1 MRHNPVHATT
11 DPDAVRDLV
20 RANPWATIVSSA
32 DGELVASH
40 YPVLLD
46 EESEELAL
54 LTHVGRPDEEVHG
67 FGDTEVLVIVQGL
80 HGYVSPSWYG
90 PEGTRAPTWNFSVA
104 HCHGVPEV
112 LGAEENLATLT
123 RLVERFEREVEE
135 PLYLDQEWGAA
146 DRQGDGRAAD
156 PGHPVHLQAQ
166 AEPGQGRR
174 EPAPGDREAARA
186 RPVRAP
192 GARRRDGARVGG
204 GARRRRGARVSAEPE
219 IVVSDAPERKRF
231 EVTVDG
237 QLAGFLVYRARE
249 GLIALIHTEVEDAL
263 RGPRPRR
270 PARPLRPR
278 PGPRARASPSSPSA
292 PSSTTGSSATAS
304 TSTSSRPQYRPSFE
318 L

>member
-11 DPDAVRDLV
+11 DPDAVRDLI

-32 DGELVASH
+32 DDGLVASH

-112 LGAEENLATLT
+112 LDAERNLATLT

-135 PLYLDQEWGAA
+135 PLYLDQEWGAQIAKGTVGLRIPITRFTCKRKLSQDKDDLSRRQVIAKLREPGPYEHPALA
-146 DRQGDGRAAD
+146 DEMEREWEAERAASPAEGRA
-156 PGHPVHLQAQ
+156 
-166 AEPGQGRR
+166 
-174 EPAPGDREAARA
+174 
-186 RPVRAP
+186 
-192 GARRRDGARVGG
+192 
-204 GARRRRGARVSAEPE
+204 
-219 IVVSDAPERKRF
+219 
-231 EVTVDG
+231 
-237 QLAGFLVYRARE
+237 
-249 GLIALIHTEVEDAL
+249 
-263 RGPRPRR
+263 
-270 PARPLRPR
+270 
-278 PGPRARASPSSPSA
+278 
-292 PSSTTGSSATAS
+292 
-304 TSTSSRPQYRPSFE
+304 
-318 L
+318 